1 MPYLTLKKDG
11 RAIAKIVGG
20 RYNNKKVYLVEQD
33 DDSDDDEKTIKI
45 KITNPKFKVLEN
57 INKLTKDFKNAMND
71 KRDEIIIPDG
81 TLQPLPRTDK
91 RDCYYIAG
99 AEGSGKSFFAS
110 KYIREFLKMN
120 PDKEFYIFSKV
131 EDDEALDDMEP
142 NRIALNEDLL
152 DDPIDVEELKD
163 SIVLFDDI
171 DTLNDKKLLDN
182 VRNLRDAILE
192 VGRHH
197 NIYILTTA
205 HNMTNN
211 KATKMSLLESSC
223 VVFFPGMGDKYH
235 INRFLKEY
243 VGLDKANID
252 KIYSLPSRWVMIHKR
267 APNYVMYEKGCYLL
281 K

>member
-1 MPYLTLKKDG
+1 MVYLTLKKEG
-11 RAIAKIVGG
+11 RAIGKIVGG
-20 RYNNKKVYLVEQD
+20 RYNKKCICLVENEA
-33 DDSDDDEKTIKI
+33 DDSDNEKELVIKI
-45 KITNPKFKVLEN
+45 NGKQFKGLEKIAQ
-57 INKLTKDFKNAMND
+57 DFKQVMDD
-71 KRDEIIIPDG
+71 KRKEIVIPDG
-81 TLQPLPRTDK
+81 CLVPLPRTDK

-110 KYIREFLKMN
+110 KYI
-120 PDKEFYIFSKV
+120 KEYQKLFPNKDFYIFSKV
-131 EDDEALDDMEP
+131 KDDEALDDLEP
-142 NRIALNEDLL
+142 KRIELDDDII
-152 DDPIDVEELKD
+152 DDPIEVEELKD

-171 DTLNDKKLLDN
+171 DTINDKQILET
-182 VRNLRDAILE
+182 VRNLRDSILE

-243 VGLDKANID
+243 VGLDKAQIN
-252 KIYSLPSRWVMIHKR
+252 KIYGLPSRWVMIHKR
-267 APNYVMYEKGCYLL
+267 APNYVMYEKGVYLL
-281 K
+281 